1 MARTLLKV
9 QGVTDICASEETA
22 LLVMTDMEE
31 KFQLTIVCD
40 INMRY
45 QFGIRRGK
53 YVGTDEEKKEV
64 CKLLET
70 TLPETLSAIIK
81 YMTGMQLAVII
92 IGLHE
97 GQYRAIIE
105 DQITHTA
112 FPIRVSDGVLLSYA
126 DQHIPL
132 YIEDNLWEH
141 QRTPFMGTEAKGIA
155 IPINTMSIDML
166 RQAMQKCIDEERY
179 EVAQQ
184 LKEEIERRKE

>member
-1 MARTLLKV
+1 MARIQLKV
-9 QGVTDICASEETA
+9 QGVTDICTSEETS
-22 LLVMTDMEE
+22 LLVITDMEE

-40 INMRY
+40 SNMRY
-45 QFGIRRGK
+45 QFGVRRGK
-53 YVGTDEEKKEV
+53 YVGSPEERKEV
-64 CKLLET
+64 SELLET

-81 YMTGMQLAVII
+81 YMTGMKLAVII
-92 IGLHE
+92 VGLHE

-105 DQITHTA
+105 DQNTHTA

-126 DQHIPL
+126 DTHVPL
-132 YIEDNLWEH
+132 YIESNLWEH

-155 IPINTMSIDML
+155 IPINTMSVEML

-184 LKEEIERRKE
+184 LKEEIERRNG